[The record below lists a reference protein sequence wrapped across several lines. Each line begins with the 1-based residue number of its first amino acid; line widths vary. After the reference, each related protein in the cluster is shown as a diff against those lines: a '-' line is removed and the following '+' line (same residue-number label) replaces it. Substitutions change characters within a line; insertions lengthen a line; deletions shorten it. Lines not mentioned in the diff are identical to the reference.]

1 MEITV
6 RRSIGLAL
14 IVVAAGCARNKEK
27 TPNIQTQTVQRR
39 TIVIDAEAT
48 GSVEPIAIVE
58 VKSKASGQITKM
70 PVETGTM
77 VKPGD
82 LLVQI
87 DTRDVQS
94 QYNQA
99 EADLRAA
106 EAKMQVS
113 AAQKKRSDEM
123 FNSRVITATEHESA
137 TLDYANA
144 DAQVVRARAALDL
157 AKQRLEDA
165 TITAPVSG
173 TVIDKTV
180 TLGQVITS
188 ATGNASGGTTL
199 LKMADLNQ
207 VRVRALFNE
216 TDIGQVR
223 PGQEATVVTDAYPDR
238 PFRGIVEKIE
248 PQAVIQQNVTMFPV
262 LVTLSNLEGL
272 LKPGMNGE
280 VTVVID
286 QRDDVLAVPNDAIK
300 NVREGVAIAPVLG
313 LDPDSVQAQIRAQFG
328 GRGGFGRNGGAQ
340 QTGTTSGAAQPNG
353 ARTNVAQGDVELAG
367 VQQDP
372 QQGGRQFQMPDVSD
386 ADCAKINAALA
397 KRPADKKKL
406 DDLAAQRRDPNAD
419 RRAIGEQMRA
429 IYTAAGVDARM
440 AGACRFKEMRAQG
453 TGNAAPGAGAGNRGQ
468 SNQQVA
474 GVQPGGANRNRQG
487 SVRPGAQA
495 GQPPLQLSTPEN
507 GATRARPRSG
517 LVFVADGNSFKPRI
531 VMLGAGNFDYT
542 EVVSGLQEGD
552 KVAMLASAALQAQRM
567 QQNDRMR
574 QGMGVPGLSGAPN
587 AGRGGPGGGAAGG
600 GGGAGRGGR

>member
-1 MEITV
+1 
-6 RRSIGLAL
+6 
-14 IVVAAGCARNKEK
+14 
-27 TPNIQTQTVQRR
+27 
-39 TIVIDAEAT
+39 
-48 GSVEPIAIVE
+48 
-58 VKSKASGQITKM
+58 
-70 PVETGTM
+70 
-77 VKPGD
+77 
-82 LLVQI
+82 
-87 DTRDVQS
+87 
-94 QYNQA
+94 
-99 EADLRAA
+99 
-106 EAKMQVS
+106 MQVS

-123 FNSRVITATEHESA
+123 FNARVITATEHESA
-137 TLDYANA
+137 VLDYANA
-144 DAQVVRARAALDL
+144 EAQAVRMRASLDL

-223 PGQEATVVTDAYPDR
+223 SGQEATVVTDAYPDR
-238 PFRGIVEKIE
+238 PFRGVVEKIE

-313 LDPDSVQAQIRAQFG
+313 LDPDSVQAQIRTQFG
-328 GRGGFGRNGGAQ
+328 GGRRNPGGQTGSTNGAQ
-340 QTGTTSGAAQPNG
+340 PNGAQPNG
-353 ARTNVAQGDVELAG
+353 ARSTVAQGEVELAG
-367 VQQDP
+367 QQQDP
-372 QQGGRQFQMPDVSD
+372 QQGRQGFQMPDVSD
-386 ADCAKINAALA
+386 ADCAKITAALA

-406 DDLAAQRRDPNAD
+406 EDLSVQRRDPNAD

-429 IYTAAGVDARM
+429 IYTAAGVDART

-453 TGNAAPGAGAGNRGQ
+453 GAGFGNAGQAG
-468 SNQQVA
+468 QQT
-474 GVQPGGANRNRQG
+474 GTPQQGGANRGARQG

-507 GATRARPRSG
+507 GAPRVRPRSG
-517 LVFVADGNSFKPRI
+517 LVFVSENGTFKPRI

-542 EVVSGLQEGD
+542 EVLSGLQEGD

-574 QGMGVPGLSGAPN
+574 QGMGVPGLSGGAPGAG
-587 AGRGGPGGGAAGG
+587 AGRGGAAGG
-600 GGGAGRGGR
+600 GGGGAPRGGR